1 MWVYHRPMD
10 GQRQRRRAICT
21 RELRSQP
28 DVPPIHAIHFLKPAL
43 GLQQHIRFYC
53 QREVRLESAAAIV
66 HPVPARAAPMIEFIF
81 GDRFKVQSCASAA
94 AATAFSGVVVG
105 LQTFRRVEL
114 VMRGT
119 LDAFSIFFQPSGLHR
134 LFCIPMHELTNHHYE
149 ARAVLGA
156 SISQLE
162 QRLGACKTF
171 EGRAQ
176 IADHFLF
183 GRRNAADADGVS
195 ASANEILRRS
205 GRILTPDLAYEAG
218 LSLRQFERRFRRQVG
233 MRPKLYARIARF
245 EGALDRKAR
254 SRAKSWTEVAQE
266 FGYHD
271 QMHLVH
277 DFREFSG
284 ETPTNTLT
292 HVERSYRA
300 QIEATLVGRTPAFVH
315 GEPPLIL

>member
-1 MWVYHRPMD
+1 MRVYHPPMV
-10 GQRQRRRAICT
+10 GQRQWRRAFCT

-28 DVPPIHAIHFLKPAL
+28 GVPPIHAIHFLKPAPA
-43 GLQQHIRFYC
+43 LQQHVRFYC

-81 GDRFKVQSCASAA
+81 GDRFKVQSSSSAA

-119 LDAFSIFFQPSGLHR
+119 LDAFSVFFQPSGLHR
-134 LFCIPMHELTNHHYE
+134 LFGVPMHELTNHHYE

-156 SISQLE
+156 PVSQLE
-162 QRLGACKTF
+162 QRLGACGSF
-171 EGRAQ
+171 EERVQ
-176 IADHFLF
+176 IADHFLL
-183 GRRNAADADGVS
+183 GRKNAADADAIS
-195 ASANEILRRS
+195 TCANEVLRRG

-218 LSLRQFERRFRRQVG
+218 LSVRQFERRFRRQVG

-254 SRAKSWTEVAQE
+254 SPAKSWTDVAHE

-271 QMHLVH
+271 QRHLVH

-292 HVERSYRA
+292 HVEMSYRA
-300 QIEATLVGRTPAFVH
+300 QIEATRLGRTPAFVH